1 MLIKLAWQSLLHRR
15 TTASLTVFSIAIG
28 MMIMLSIHHIQQ
40 QTKQSFTNTLS
51 DTDLIVGARSGSI
64 NLLLYSVFRIGN
76 ASNNISWDS
85 YQRIKRHKNIR
96 WTIPLSLGDSHKGYR
111 VVATTPDY
119 FTYYRYSKKQA
130 LAFAQGQPFNGV
142 YDAVIGA
149 EVAKKLGYTLNQKMV
164 LSHGVAAVSFTNH
177 DDKPFTVVGI
187 LQPTGTPVDQSIHIS
202 LAGMEAI
209 HIDWQ
214 NGAPISGLRISAEE
228 ALEKDLTPKN
238 ITAFLVGL
246 DNKIMTFRLQ
256 RAINDYSDE
265 ALMAV
270 LPGVVLS
277 ELWQMMG
284 NVEKALAFIAL
295 LVVVASLLG
304 MITMMLSTL
313 QQRQRELAV
322 LRAIGAPPW
331 FMFCLIQL
339 EVFLLALAG
348 LLVGTLLL
356 WIGLLV
362 AQPFIQHQY
371 GLLISNNPFNMTSL
385 FYGGAML
392 GLALLM
398 ACVPAFTAYKQS
410 LAQGLTT
417 RE

>member
-1 MLIKLAWQSLLHRR
+1 MLIQLAWKSVLHRR
-15 TTASLTVFSIAIG
+15 TTAALTVFSIAIG

-40 QTKQSFTNTLS
+40 QTKQAFTHTLS
-51 DTDLIVGARSGSI
+51 DTDLIVGARSGPI
-64 NLLLYSVFRIGN
+64 NLLLYSVFRIGS
-76 ASNNISWDS
+76 ASNNISWQS
-85 YQRIKRHKNIR
+85 YQTIKRHKNVR

-111 VVATTPDY
+111 VVATSTDY
-119 FTYYRYSKKQA
+119 FTYYRYGQKQA
-130 LAFAQGQPFNGV
+130 LGFAQGKPFNGV
-142 YDAVIGA
+142 YDAVLGA
-149 EVAKKLGYTLNQKMV
+149 EVARKLGYHLNENIV
-164 LSHGVAAVSFTNH
+164 LSHGVAKVSFTQH

-187 LQPTGTPVDQSIHIS
+187 LAPTGTPVDQSIHIS

-214 NGAPISGLRISAEE
+214 HGAPVSGLRISAEE
-228 ALEKDLTPKN
+228 ALTKDLTPTT

-256 RAINDYSDE
+256 RAINDYSGE

-270 LPGVVLS
+270 LPGVVLT
-277 ELWQMMG
+277 ELWQIMG
-284 NVEKALAFIAL
+284 SVEKALALIAL
-295 LVVVASLLG
+295 LVVIASLLG
-304 MITMMLSTL
+304 MVTMMLSTL

-339 EVFLLALAG
+339 EVLLLTVAG
-348 LLVGTLLL
+348 LVLGVLLL
-356 WIGLLV
+356 WGGMVI
-362 AQPFIQHQY
+362 AQPIIQQHY
-371 GLLISNNPFNMTSL
+371 GLLISSNPISTTSL
-385 FYGGAML
+385 LYAAMVI
-392 GLALLM
+392 ALSLVM
-398 ACVPAFTAYKQS
+398 ACIPAIKAYRQS